1 LAFSSLKVVRFFS
14 VPRGKDLDLMPEA
27 YELIL
32 IILSFIQAGCFINL
46 LKWKIFLKICEKLML
61 VKGRLKIDKQREK
74 ILYELHL
81 ENSATES

>member
-14 VPRGKDLDLMPEA
+14 VPRKKDLDLMPEA
-27 YELIL
+27 YELLL
-32 IILSFIQAGCFINL
+32 IILSFIQEGCFINL
-46 LKWKIFLKICEKLML
+46 LRGKIFLKICEKLML
-61 VKGRLKIDKQREK
+61 VKGRLKIDKQGEK

>member
-1 LAFSSLKVVRFFS
+1 LKVVRFFS
-14 VPRGKDLDLMPEA
+14 VPREKDLDLMPEA